1 MVKIHLTLNYAEK
14 ALEIVLG
21 GYSGMSQTRESL
33 LSSGLSHVLCLG
45 RLSRL
50 LSFRHAQPGW
60 SKVVTKSPR
69 LSTRQLGIFS
79 GKEVFL
85 FQECESLGI
94 EFYWFSL
101 GHVSVLEPITVA
113 KVNVWF

>member
-1 MVKIHLTLNYAEK
+1 
-14 ALEIVLG
+14 
-21 GYSGMSQTRESL
+21 MSQTRESL
-33 LSSGLSHVLCLG
+33 LSSGLSHVLFLG

-69 LSTRQLGIFS
+69 LSTHQLGIFS
-79 GKEVFL
+79 GKDVFL